1 MSASTF
7 SHLFYLGDVPRGKL
21 SERIREMLVD
31 RILGGQH
38 PLDAPL
44 PSSRGLATQLG
55 VARTTIT
62 EVYSTLVSE
71 GLLISKDRS
80 GYYICPEYYAYNK
93 FVKRVDGKKH
103 PEQQSGEQ
111 PDWDNRFL
119 VRPSTQRNISKPTN
133 WQSFPYKFISGQ
145 IDFDQ
150 FPIREWRECSRR
162 ALSLNAFKKGG
173 CDSIVEDDPDLV
185 DQVRKRLLPRRGVIA
200 EADEILVT
208 VGSQNALYM
217 IARLLVSNDT
227 RVAVEAPGYP
237 DARNVFAL
245 RTDNLLHI
253 PVDEQ
258 GIMINQDLESCD
270 YVYVTPSHQV
280 PTTVTMPLARRKLL
294 LEKAAEHDFVI
305 FEDDYESEVNFDSTA
320 LPSLKSI
327 DHNDRVIY
335 FSSVSKTLAPGLRV
349 GYLVAPRELIKE
361 VRSLRRLI
369 LRHAPTHTQ
378 QTLSLFLAQGSYD
391 TLANKLKVTYERRWG
406 MLLKAIDQHLPSCKP
421 FSARGGSTVW
431 IKGPERLDSV
441 KLAQCAAEEGILIEP
456 GDIYFPETQ
465 WPCPWFRLGLA
476 AIKESDIDPG
486 IQKLA
491 GLLDDALAAGETL
504 ADT

>member
-1 MSASTF
+1 MSANTF

-44 PSSRGLATQLG
+44 PSSRGLAIQLG

-62 EVYSTLVSE
+62 EVYSALVSE
-71 GLLISKDRS
+71 GLIISKDRS

-93 FVKRVDGKKH
+93 FVKRVDV
-103 PEQQSGEQ
+103 EQTPGQATGDRPNWAS
-111 PDWDNRFL
+111 RFR
-119 VRPSTQRNISKPTN
+119 VRPSTQRNISKPNN

-173 CDSIVEDDPDLV
+173 CDSIGEDDPDLV

-200 EADEILVT
+200 QADEILVT

-217 IARLLVSNDT
+217 IARLLLNRDT
-227 RVAVEAPGYP
+227 KVAIEAPGYP
-237 DARNVFAL
+237 DARNIFDL
-245 RTDNLLHI
+245 RSDNLLHI

-258 GIMINQDLESCD
+258 GIVINHDLESCD

-327 DHNDRVIY
+327 DRNDRVIY

-361 VRSLRRLI
+361 VRSLRRLM
-369 LRHAPTHTQ
+369 LRHAPTHIQ

-391 TLANKLKVTYERRWG
+391 TLANRLKATYERRWR
-406 MLLKAIDQHLPSCKP
+406 MLLEAIDRHLPSCKP

-431 IKGPERLDSV
+431 IRGPASLDSV
-441 KLAQCAAEEGILIEP
+441 LLAKHAAEEGILIEP

-465 WPCPWFRLGLA
+465 WPCPWFRLGFA
-476 AIKESDIDPG
+476 SIKESDIDPG
-486 IQKLA
+486 IEKLA
-491 GLLDDALAAGETL
+491 GLLDGATTTNGTTE
-504 ADT
+504 